1 MVYFCGNRLFQFSH
15 RKSASFGDKA
25 FDHNFQNFLK
35 LISLD
40 TFYTETK
47 AHIEHLRCNTT
58 IK

>member
-1 MVYFCGNRLFQFSH
+1 MVYFCGNKLFQFSH

-47 AHIEHLRCNTT
+47 AHIET
-58 IK
+58 